1 MSNEQYILPTKK
13 KSSPLKTIA
22 IVVIVG
28 VFLLFL
34 YKQFRHYQRTAHLT
48 DVLIL
53 SNDSVDYNY
62 HDKELL
68 HTYIAEA
75 AQYNKIAQKLWMERG
90 INPKKKEGVKVSADL
105 LQATSLLKSIQ
116 LKETKLKES
125 TLLKSIGLGDDDI
138 HIIQEKDITPGV
150 LIEAKEKEKFSAL
163 LKGKNVGVGS
173 RPEDIWIAQKLIN
186 YHEYNIPVDGIYNY
200 ITDSAVSDFQ
210 VRNGLFKSH
219 KVDDFT
225 LEKLSEDE

>member
-1 MSNEQYILPTKK
+1 MSKEQDILPTKK

-22 IVVIVG
+22 IVVLVG
-28 VFLLFL
+28 LLLLFL
-34 YKQFRHYQRTAHLT
+34 YKRFQHYQRTSHLAV
-48 DVLIL
+48 VLVL
-53 SNDSVDYNY
+53 TNDSIDYNY

-68 HTYIAEA
+68 HNYITEA
-75 AQYNKIAQKLWMERG
+75 AQYNTIAQHLWMDRG
-90 INPKKKEGVKVSADL
+90 INPKKLEGTNVSADV

-163 LKGKNVGVGS
+163 LKGKNVSVGS

-186 YHEYNIPVDGIYNY
+186 YHEYNIPVDGIYNS

>member
-1 MSNEQYILPTKK
+1 MSKEQYILPTKK
-13 KSSPLKTIA
+13 KSSPLKTFA
-22 IVVIVG
+22 IVVILG
-28 VFLLFL
+28 ILLFFL
-34 YKQFRHYQRTAHLT
+34 YKQIRHYQRTAHLM
-48 DVLIL
+48 DVLVL
-53 SNDSVDYNY
+53 NNDSIDYNY

-68 HTYIAEA
+68 HTYISEA
-75 AQYNKIAQKLWMERG
+75 AQYNKIAQHLWMEKG
-90 INPKKKEGVKVSADL
+90 INPKKIEGDKVSAAQ

-116 LKETKLKES
+116 LKEIKLKES

-225 LEKLSEDE
+225 LEKLSED